1 MGDIL
6 GLPSTPP
13 SDTNS
18 KTSPRPSPRPSPRLV
33 ANAGFHPLHRLQ
45 PRLDRLDPAFN
56 MHPLDFHSQDYKFG
70 INKIFNIASASSF
83 SAFLYNIIIP
93 TTCDDSPSFP
103 SAFLLSSIAPSVSN
117 SGRIPQKF
125 HRTIHHLLASY
136 PRVSIYSTERIV
148 HALNTFAFPLGLEYT
163 QMLGEGRCI

>member
-18 KTSPRPSPRPSPRLV
+18 KTSPRPSPRLV
-33 ANAGFHPLHRLQ
+33 ANAGFIPCIDFQ

-56 MHPLDFHSQDYKFG
+56 MHPPDFHSQDYKFG

-83 SAFLYNIIIP
+83 SAFLYNIIP

-125 HRTIHHLLASY
+125 IVRHTISLLRTRESRSTVQSAASTPSLLS
-136 PRVSIYSTERIV
+136 PSLLVW
-148 HALNTFAFPLGLEYT
+148 NT